1 MRFLKSEYGF
11 PNIKNQKNHSEY
23 RMVFLIQY
31 FQAGNLPSKLFNSGN
46 VLIYKGHRHL
56 H

>member
-23 RMVFLIQY
+23 RMVFFDSI
-31 FQAGNLPSKLFNSGN
+31 FSGRQFA
-46 VLIYKGHRHL
+46 IKII
-56 H
+56 

>member
-11 PNIKNQKNHSEY
+11 PNKKNQKNHSEY

-31 FQAGNLPSKLFNSGN
+31 FQAANLPSKLFNSGN